1 MASTAPA
8 ASKVARKV
16 PATMSTNAAIT
27 MIVKSQEKIRN
38 RRRPVW
44 PMYFSMS
51 WASDLPLFLM
61 LA

>member
-1 MASTAPA
+1 
-8 ASKVARKV
+8 
-16 PATMSTNAAIT
+16 

-51 WASDLPLFLM
+51 WASDLPLLRIE
-61 LA
+61 A